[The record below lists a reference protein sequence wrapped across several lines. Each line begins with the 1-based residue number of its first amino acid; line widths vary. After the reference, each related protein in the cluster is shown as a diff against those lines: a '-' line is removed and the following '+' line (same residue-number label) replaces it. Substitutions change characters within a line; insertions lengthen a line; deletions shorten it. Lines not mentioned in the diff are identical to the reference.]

1 MFGPNTYIDFPT
13 SITHSH
19 RDKEFMNTFEDLREL
34 FIDVFDLQG
43 YDILFIGGS
52 GTTAVEAVVW
62 SMMNNIEIVGN
73 GGVFRNKW
81 ERLVKTYEK
90 EGSSKYYREKLYCQ
104 LETSNSSYFE
114 EDNCIVDA
122 ISSFPYY
129 EIPKNTNVFITCVN
143 KQLGGF
149 PGLSIVGVKKN
160 YWNRIKDADEFTYL
174 SLKRY
179 YQYGLKNQTPTTAPT
194 QIYEHFLTIL
204 RRFDIDE
211 LRNKINRNSEL
222 IVDAIGEKKIIGK
235 NLCPV
240 ITIPKE
246 FISDELAVKW
256 NLYGLQ
262 TKSKNY
268 QIFTYSCDDKDYE
281 NFAKDLKSENTIL

>member
-19 RDKEFMNTFEDLREL
+19 RDKEFMNTFEDLRDL
-34 FIDVFDLQG
+34 FIDVFDLQD

-104 LETSNSSYFE
+104 LETSNSSYYE

-129 EIPKNTNVFITCVN
+129 EIPKKTNIFITCVN

-149 PGLSIVGVKKN
+149 PGLSIVGVKKSF
-160 YWNRIKDADEFTYL
+160 WNRIKDTDEFTYL

-179 YQYGLKNQTPTTAPT
+179 YQ
-194 QIYEHFLTIL
+194 
-204 RRFDIDE
+204 
-211 LRNKINRNSEL
+211 
-222 IVDAIGEKKIIGK
+222 
-235 NLCPV
+235 
-240 ITIPKE
+240 
-246 FISDELAVKW
+246 
-256 NLYGLQ
+256 
-262 TKSKNY
+262 
-268 QIFTYSCDDKDYE
+268 
-281 NFAKDLKSENTIL
+281 

>member
-1 MFGPNTYIDFPT
+1 MFGPNTYVDYPT
-13 SITHSH
+13 SISFSH
-19 RDKEFMNTFEDLREL
+19 RDKKFIEVYKELKETFSEK
-34 FIDVFDLQG
+34 FNLQN

-52 GTTAVEAVVW
+52 GTTAIEAVVW

-114 EDNCIVDA
+114 EDNCIVDS

-160 YWNRIKDADEFTYL
+160 YWNRIKDTDEFTYL
-174 SLKRY
+174 SLRRY
-179 YQYGLKNQTPTTAPT
+179 YQYGLKNQTTTTTPT
-194 QIYEHFLTIL
+194 QIYEHFLHRL
-204 RRFDIDE
+204 
-211 LRNKINRNSEL
+211 
-222 IVDAIGEKKIIGK
+222 K
-235 NLCPV
+235 N
-240 ITIPKE
+240 
-246 FISDELAVKW
+246 F
-256 NLYGLQ
+256 
-262 TKSKNY
+262 
-268 QIFTYSCDDKDYE
+268 
-281 NFAKDLKSENTIL
+281 